1 MRVKS
6 SNWREIRFSYVKTND
21 EGCDKMVCETYVV
34 DAPTYSDAETSFL
47 ENIMPYVNGEYSIKA
62 IAVPRYSE
70 ILFSDNNQDDKFY
83 LANIQ
88 FITIDEKTEREKK
101 TSKFYLVQANM
112 FDTAKKYIEQEM
124 GKSMCDYVVKSIRE
138 TNVMD
143 VFE

>member
-21 EGCDKMVCETYVV
+21 EGCDKMVRETYVV
-34 DAPTYSDAETSFL
+34 DAPTYSEAETSFL

-62 IAVPRYSE
+62 ISVPRYSE

-83 LANIQ
+83 LVNIQ
-88 FITIDEKTEREKK
+88 FITIDEKTERERK
-101 TSKFYLVQANM
+101 TSKFYLVQANL

-124 GKSMCDYVVKSIRE
+124 EKSMCDYVVKSIRE